1 MKKST
6 VTISYD
12 EEKLNAIRLF
22 LTQKDLDLNEELTG
36 VLNSLF
42 KKHVPSSVRDF
53 IELKDVVAP
62 SARKPAGAGKE
73 QTNA

>member
-6 VTISYD
+6 VTINCE

-22 LTQKDLDLNEELTG
+22 LTQKGLDLDAELIG
-36 VLNSLF
+36 VLDSLF

-53 IELKDVVAP
+53 IELRDCVIPEK
-62 SARKPAGAGKE
+62 SNKR
-73 QTNA
+73 